1 MSLYVFHMMQGS
13 IVHYTGTDPKGQ
25 PNLAV
30 VTAAATGIPSLPG
43 DFWRRTLCM
52 GNPSGVVIA
61 AVSMYNPNTQKGQ
74 LVVRSLSELP
84 RSPESSSPVAAD
96 TRALLKHLC
105 MPASPSSL
113 VKPKRLQ
120 LELLDNDGSSRTPPP
135 ATKENGSSSKIIPPA
150 LGKKTKKK
158 KSKQREAAMKMAVE
172 QVVKKIIPMTIEKKS
187 KKMKLPSAVKKFIPM
202 SVEKSKKTVPMTVEK
217 SSPTEDDENSAVSM
231 SSSETSSPKQTNSTV
246 VPPSSTKTKKEK
258 YKQRE
263 AALPMSVEKVVKK
276 IIPMSTEKKSK
287 KVMTSLSV
295 KKVIHMSVEKSKKTV
310 PMTVEKASPAEDD
323 EKSAVYMSS
332 SETSLPTQP
341 TSTVVPPSSTKTKKE
356 RCKQR
361 EAALPMSV
369 EKVVKKIIPMSTEEK
384 SKKVMTPL
392 SVKKVTP
399 MSVEKSK
406 KSVPVTVEKT
416 SPVEDDEK
424 SAVSM
429 SFSETSLPT
438 QPNSTV
444 VPPSCTKTKKEKYK
458 QREAALPMSVEKVVK
473 KIIPMS
479 TEKKSNKVTSLSVKK
494 IIPMSTEKSKKSV
507 PMTVEKTTPVE
518 DDEKSAVS
526 MSFSETSWPKQP
538 NSTVVPPSSIKRQKI
553 QASDDD
559 YDDKS
564 FSVASPKVDLAQVS
578 PEQRRP
584 EAVQP
589 DQPPKRGA
597 ITNFLQPKRVLHE
610 WSENEYQQQQ
620 KAEHSVD
627 GGGMKS
633 PSVPRKRRKGEEDS
647 QQDATATPARL
658 EERMEAVVSV
668 EKKLELR
675 KEKKLRKKVKLK
687 MIMEQENASSR
698 ESKLLEDKVSKSDTS
713 GPREPLADRG
723 RPDDS
728 LLPKLKRQ
736 KDAKASKKPTAPKLK
751 ELVTPSSQPEAQ
763 AKQKIVDDK
772 SAAKLLQGKKR
783 VRESKPE
790 PITPPPKATGTKR
803 QRAIGD
809 KHSAGKYSWRLDLSL
824 VTKMYLTDLPQFLIP
839 QQLTLQAS

>member
-1 MSLYVFHMMQGS
+1 
-13 IVHYTGTDPKGQ
+13 
-25 PNLAV
+25 
-30 VTAAATGIPSLPG
+30 
-43 DFWRRTLCM
+43 
-52 GNPSGVVIA
+52 
-61 AVSMYNPNTQKGQ
+61 
-74 LVVRSLSELP
+74 
-84 RSPESSSPVAAD
+84 VAAD
-96 TRALLKHLC
+96 TRALLEHLC
-105 MPASPSSL
+105 MPASPSS
-113 VKPKRLQ
+113 VIKPKRLQ

-246 VPPSSTKTKKEK
+246 VPPSS
-258 YKQRE
+258 
-263 AALPMSVEKVVKK
+263 
-276 IIPMSTEKKSK
+276 
-287 KVMTSLSV
+287 
-295 KKVIHMSVEKSKKTV
+295 
-310 PMTVEKASPAEDD
+310 
-323 EKSAVYMSS
+323 
-332 SETSLPTQP
+332 
-341 TSTVVPPSSTKTKKE
+341 
-356 RCKQR
+356 
-361 EAALPMSV
+361 
-369 EKVVKKIIPMSTEEK
+369 
-384 SKKVMTPL
+384 
-392 SVKKVTP
+392 
-399 MSVEKSK
+399 
-406 KSVPVTVEKT
+406 
-416 SPVEDDEK
+416 
-424 SAVSM
+424 
-429 SFSETSLPT
+429 
-438 QPNSTV
+438 
-444 VPPSCTKTKKEKYK
+444 TKTKKEKYK